1 MSKLL
6 KMRNLIFVT
15 ILILFTNYS
24 CREIVTDEFPGFTP
38 VPAVNSILIAGKP
51 MKVHVSFAE
60 MLDTNQLT
68 LVNDAEILLYID
80 GNYAETLLPYEN
92 GIYFSS
98 SIVEP
103 LRSYRLEVNVPGYK
117 TLTCNEILPAPSPI
131 LNIIHTSYAG
141 KDEEGVIYSSLTFSL
156 RTNTSERQYFE
167 VIIRLLQGKHE
178 RLATLKKITDPV
190 LLNEGLPLTIFSN
203 EIIRDSVYTMTIN
216 YFTGGYGSS
225 GGGPSYTDLYPLIIE
240 LRSCSGSYY
249 QFVKQKYLY
258 EKGRFPEFPAASINA
273 FPLFSN
279 IPGGYGIFS
288 GYSVVVSDTL
298 FPKY

>member
-1 MSKLL
+1 
-6 KMRNLIFVT
+6 MRRLFFVNLILL
-15 ILILFTNYS
+15 LIHYS
-24 CREIVTDEFPGFTP
+24 CRELVTDEFPEFTP
-38 VPAVNSILIAGKP
+38 IPTVNSILIAGKP
-51 MKVHVSFAE
+51 LKVLVSMAE
-60 MLDTNQLT
+60 KLDTNQLT
-68 LVNDAEILLYID
+68 LVNDAGVSLYID
-80 GNYAETLLPYEN
+80 GNFEENLFPDEN

-103 LRSYRLEVNVPGYK
+103 LRSYKLEVNVPGFK
-117 TLTCNEILPAPSPI
+117 TITCYEILPAPSPI
-131 LNIIHTSYAG
+131 FNIIHTSYAG
-141 KDEEGVIYSSLTFSL
+141 KDEEGVIYPSVTFSL

-167 VIIRLLQGKHE
+167 VLIRLQPGKYE
-178 RLATLKKITDPV
+178 KLATLKKIIDPV
-190 LLNEGLPLTIFSN
+190 LLNEGLPLTIFSS

-216 YFTGGYGSS
+216 YFTGGYGSN

-279 IPGGYGIFS
+279 IPGGYGIFA
-288 GYSVVVSDTL
+288 GYSAVVSDTL

>member
-1 MSKLL
+1 
-6 KMRNLIFVT
+6 MRSLFFVT
-15 ILILFTNYS
+15 LLILLINCS
-24 CREIVTDEFPGFTP
+24 CRELVTDEFPGFTP

-51 MKVHVSFAE
+51 LKVHVSLAE
-60 MLDTNQLT
+60 KLDTNQLT
-68 LVNDAEILLYID
+68 LVNDANISLYID
-80 GNYAETLLPYEN
+80 GNYAENLFPDEN
-92 GIYFSS
+92 GLYFSS

-103 LRSYRLEVNVPGYK
+103 LRSYKLEIKVPGYE
-117 TLTCNEILPAPSPI
+117 TITCTEILPAPSPI
-131 LNIIHTSYAG
+131 FNIIHTSYAG
-141 KDEEGVIYSSLTFSL
+141 KDEEGVIYPSITFSI

-167 VIIRLLQGKHE
+167 VIIRLHPDE
-178 RLATLKKITDPV
+178 YEMLATLKKITDPV

-249 QFVKQKYLY
+249 HFVKQKYLY

-273 FPLFSN
+273 VPLYSN
-279 IPGGYGIFS
+279 IPGGYGIFA